1 MEWKLHISKLIR
13 LIFLSFF
20 IVLILHSCDFFNKK
34 ESAKV
39 LLVGADGLD
48 LGLLNQLIHENKC
61 PTLESL
67 IEEGAYGVLYS
78 ERPMRSP
85 AIWTT
90 IATGRTR
97 EAHGIYDFVTGSRY
111 WPVSLQTEEQNLV
124 TSDMRRVPALW
135 NILSGKNSSVAVIGW
150 LNSWPAEKIK
160 GLMVSPYVALGNAKQ
175 LTIKGNVY
183 KDESH
188 QVYPENKWPEIK
200 SIITTYD
207 QVPDMLFSRF
217 AENPPDS
224 LKEKYPVLLR
234 HLKGLRGSLAH
245 SLTMRDIA
253 LHVLE
258 NGQPDLTMVYF
269 EGADTL
275 GHRFWLFRQPMN
287 EIKMRFKQI
296 GYESKDSDLVTL
308 KRMYGKIVDTYYE
321 FFDHIL
327 RELIEAA
334 EKNTTVIIVSDH
346 GFGKIT
352 RTLPPETTT
361 PFGGDHRLEGTIII
375 AGKDIYPKKSI
386 PGATIY
392 DVTPT
397 VLHILN
403 ETTMKFLEGH
413 SLLPYLTD
421 NSRTIPGSKN
431 AESQSELDSRKKEE
445 ELERLRSLGYIK

>member
-1 MEWKLHISKLIR
+1 MSVSKLIR
-13 LIFLSFF
+13 LTMLICFV
-20 IVLILHSCDFFNKK
+20 VLIVTSCALFNKK
-34 ESAKV
+34 ETAKV
-39 LLVGADGLD
+39 LLIGADGLD
-48 LGLLNQLIHENKC
+48 LEVLNQLFNENKC
-61 PTLESL
+61 PTLKSL
-67 IEEGAYGVLYS
+67 MEVGAYGVLYS

-90 IATGRTR
+90 IATGRPR
-97 EAHGIYDFVTGSRY
+97 DAHGIFDFVTGSRY
-111 WPVSLQTEEQNLV
+111 WPDHLRGEEQTLV

-135 NILSGKNSSVAVIGW
+135 NIVSNESHSVAVMGW
-150 LNSWPAEKIK
+150 LNSWPAEKIN

-183 KDESH
+183 RDESH
-188 QVYPENKWPEIK
+188 QVYPENKWPEIQ

-207 QVPDMLFSRF
+207 QVPDSLFSRF
-217 AENPPDS
+217 AENPPRS
-224 LKEKYPVLLR
+224 LRKKFPLLMR
-234 HLKGLRGSLAH
+234 HLRGLKGSLAH
-245 SLTMRDIA
+245 SLTMRDISLRA
-253 LHVLE
+253 LK

-287 EIKMRFKQI
+287 EIKMRFEQI
-296 GYESKDSDLVTL
+296 GYEGEDSDLVTL
-308 KRMYGKIVDTYYE
+308 KRMYGKIIDTYYE
-321 FFDHIL
+321 FFDDIF

-352 RTLPPETTT
+352 RVLDPGTST

-375 AGKDIYPKKSI
+375 AGKGIYHKKSI

-397 VLHILN
+397 VLDILN
-403 ETTMKFLEGH
+403 ETTMEFLEGQ
-413 SLLPYLTD
+413 SLLPYLTN
-421 NSRTIPGSKN
+421 NSRMIPVSKK

-445 ELERLRSLGYIK
+445 ELERLKSLGYIK

>member
-1 MEWKLHISKLIR
+1 MSISKFIQLI
-13 LIFLSFF
+13 LLACFV
-20 IVLILHSCDFFNKK
+20 VLIVMSCSLFNKK

-39 LLVGADGLD
+39 LLIGADGLD
-48 LGLLNQLIHENKC
+48 LGVLNQLFKQNKC
-61 PTLESL
+61 PTLKNLMEQ
-67 IEEGAYGVLYS
+67 GAYGVLYS

-90 IATGRTR
+90 IATGRPR
-97 EAHGIYDFVTGSRY
+97 EAHGIFDFVTGSRY
-111 WPVSLQTEEQNLV
+111 WPAHLQTEEQDLV

-135 NILSGKNSSVAVIGW
+135 NILSDKNRSVAVMGW
-150 LNSWPAEKIK
+150 LNSWPAENIN

-188 QVYPENKWPEIK
+188 QVYPENKWPEIQ

-207 QVPDMLFSRF
+207 QVPDSLFSRF
-217 AENPPDS
+217 AENPPRS
-224 LKEKYPVLLR
+224 LRKKFPLLMR
-234 HLKGLRGSLAH
+234 HLQGLKGSLAH
-245 SLTMRDIA
+245 SLTMRDISFR
-253 LHVLE
+253 VLK

-275 GHRFWLFRQPMN
+275 GHRFWLFRQRMN
-287 EIKMRFKQI
+287 EIKMRFKQL
-296 GYESKDSDLVTL
+296 GYDAEDSDLVIL
-308 KRMYGKIVDTYYE
+308 KDMYGKIVDTYYE
-321 FFDHIL
+321 FFDDIVK
-327 RELIEAA
+327 ELLEAA
-334 EKNTTVIIVSDH
+334 ADNTTVIIVSDH

-352 RTLPPETTT
+352 RVLDPGTST

-375 AGKDIYPKKSI
+375 TGKDIYHRKSI

-397 VLHILN
+397 VLDVLN
-403 ETTMKFLEGH
+403 EATMEFLEGH
-413 SLLPYLTD
+413 SILPYLSD
-421 NSRTIPGSKN
+421 KSRTIPVSIK
-431 AESQSELDSRKKEE
+431 AETQSELDRRKKEE

>member
-1 MEWKLHISKLIR
+1 MHFTKFIR
-13 LIFLSFF
+13 SIFLSFF
-20 IVLILHSCDFFNKK
+20 IVLILLSCAFFEKN

-39 LLVGADGLD
+39 LLIGADGLD
-48 LGLLNQLIHENKC
+48 LEVLNQLFHENKC
-61 PTLESL
+61 PALKSMMEQ
-67 IEEGAYGVLYS
+67 GAYGVLYS

-90 IATGRTR
+90 IATGRPR
-97 EAHGIYDFVTGSRY
+97 GVHGIYDFVTDSGY
-111 WPVSLQTEEQNLV
+111 WPDHLKTEEQNLV

-135 NILSGKNSSVAVIGW
+135 NILSGKNRSVAVMGW

-188 QVYPENKWPEIK
+188 QVYPEDKWPEIK
-200 SIITTYD
+200 SVITTYD

-217 AENPPDS
+217 AENPANS
-224 LKEKYPVLLR
+224 LKKKYPVLLR

-253 LHVLE
+253 LHVLK
-258 NGQPDLTMVYF
+258 NAQPDLTMVYF

-275 GHRFWLFRQPMN
+275 GHRFWLFRQPMS

-296 GYESKDSDLVTL
+296 GYEDEDSDLVTL
-308 KRMYGKIVDTYYE
+308 KRMYGKIIDTYYE
-321 FFDHIL
+321 FFDDIL

-334 EKNTTVIIVSDH
+334 EKDTTVIIVSDH

-352 RTLPPETTT
+352 RVLDPGTST

-375 AGKDIYPKKSI
+375 AGKDIYHKKSI

-397 VLHILN
+397 VLDILN
-403 ETTMKFLEGH
+403 ETTMEFLEGQ
-413 SLLPYLTD
+413 SLLPYLTN
-421 NSRTIPGSKN
+421 NSRMIPVSKKD
-431 AESQSELDSRKKEE
+431 ESQSELDSRKKEE